1 VRPQRPEVWL
11 KEAVVSALR
20 RAGCEPLLLPP
31 HDGGAEELDALAAAV
46 LARVDGLV
54 ITGGSFDIPPDA
66 YGQAVTARL
75 DRVDRGRTGLELALA
90 RAALAGD
97 LPLLGVCGGMQVLA
111 VAAGGTLLQDIATA
125 QPEALEHEQPS
136 DPATPWHPVLLEA
149 GPLFTAVGT
158 GPLQVN
164 STHHQAVDALG
175 ALAVGGRAPD
185 GIIEVVFHPAMRF
198 AVGVQWHPELL
209 DDDVVYGVFAEALT
223 GRRPRETRS
232 PPRRADGS
240 T

>member
-1 VRPQRPEVWL
+1 VWL
-11 KEAVVSALR
+11 KEAVVAALR

-31 HDGGAEELDALAAAV
+31 HDGTAEEVAALAATV
-46 LARVDGLV
+46 LQRVDGLV

-90 RAALAGD
+90 RAALARD
-97 LPLLGVCGGMQVLA
+97 LPLLGVCGGMQVMA

-125 QPEALEHEQPS
+125 RPEALEHEQPS
-136 DPATPWHPVLLEA
+136 DPATAWHPVHLEA
-149 GPLFTAVGT
+149 GPLHAALGP

-175 ALAVGGRAPD
+175 DLAVGGRSPD
-185 GIIEVVFHPAMRF
+185 GIVEVVFHPAMRF

-209 DDDVVYGVFAEALT
+209 DDDAIYGVFADALT
-223 GRRPRETRS
+223 DRPPRESRF
-232 PPRRADGS
+232 PPRRGDGS